1 MFDQIRI
8 VISHWPMLPRLVL
21 RSLLPSWPP
30 ATRKLSSLSSSSLG
44 TRDLRL
50 RRPGELGTWA
60 SEVRARSG
68 PAPGPLNEPPRP
80 RRAVR
85 GVLSGVWVMLSSSVR
100 GEYCE
105 NNAKKLMKKM
115 SAIASQILT
124 FVRNCMI
131 KIIQIIIL
139 ISTEYSLLPR
149 SPWRP
154 RCSGTTG
161 CPDSSWTSA
170 SPWGNIV
177 ARKRDYSTFITP

>member
-1 MFDQIRI
+1 MSEKNSRISYKDFINEKMPMFDQIRI
-8 VISHWPMLPRLVL
+8 VISHWPMLPRLV

-85 GVLSGVWVMLSSSVR
+85 GVLSGVWLMLSSSVR

-105 NNAKKLMKKM
+105 NNAKNLWKKWVLSQAKFWHL
-115 SAIASQILT
+115 SAI
-124 FVRNCMI
+124 V
-131 KIIQIIIL
+131 
-139 ISTEYSLLPR
+139 
-149 SPWRP
+149 W
-154 RCSGTTG
+154 
-161 CPDSSWTSA
+161 
-170 SPWGNIV
+170 
-177 ARKRDYSTFITP
+177 